1 MLARLETM
9 VLMAGVD
16 LPLRAIREQVSSAV
30 DLIVHQ
36 SRMKDGSR
44 RIEYITEVQGMEGDV
59 IVMQDVFL
67 FEQTGV
73 VDGKIQGRA
82 AAHRHPAQ
90 VRREVR
96 GHGHPPAARP
106 VRLRVLTEAGRGD
119 MMAVILGLLVGIRHH
134 AGRPRPGDARAA
146 APGISARLERYA
158 AGRNEATAASTGTAA
173 AVRPR
178 RNASAQSVALA
189 RLNRVVEQRD
199 FGANL
204 ARDIARADLKLKP
217 GEFIAIWGVTILTV
231 PFLFFVLGFVLTPLQ
246 TPIALLIGA
255 VVGFFLPRMW
265 LGRRRDARLNAFNKQ
280 LPDTITLIANALRAG
295 SSFLQAIE
303 MVVREAQP
311 PITVEFG
318 RVVREVNLGLAF
330 DVALDNMVRRVR
342 SDDLE
347 LMATAITIQHQVGGN
362 LAEIL
367 DSIAFTIRE
376 RVRIKGEIR
385 TLTAQQRMSGYV
397 VAGMPI
403 GLVGILFVI
412 APSFMQPMFE
422 NPPGILGL
430 PAGLIILMIGG
441 FFMFIGFMLIRR
453 IVAIE
458 V

>member
-1 MLARLETM
+1 MFAIVIGISVFMGVML
-9 VLMAGVD
+9 
-16 LPLRAIREQVSSAV
+16 
-30 DLIVHQ
+30 
-36 SRMKDGSR
+36 
-44 RIEYITEVQGMEGDV
+44 
-59 IVMQDVFL
+59 VFL
-67 FEQTGV
+67 
-73 VDGKIQGRA
+73 
-82 AAHRHPAQ
+82 
-90 VRREVR
+90 
-96 GHGHPPAARP
+96 
-106 VRLRVLTEAGRGD
+106 
-119 MMAVILGLLVGIRHH
+119 GLSSSGQS
-134 AGRPRPGDARAA
+134 G
-146 APGISARLERYA
+146 GISARLERYA
-158 AGRNEATAASTGTAA
+158 AGKPDAATTAA
-173 AVRPR
+173 AAQGSSGLGNVL
-178 RNASAQSVALA
+178 AQSVALA

-217 GEFIAIWGVTILTV
+217 GEFMAIWACSIAGV
-231 PFLFFVLGFVLTPLQ
+231 PFIFLMLSVVLAPLG
-246 TPIALLIGA
+246 TGIALVIGG
-255 VVGFFLPRMW
+255 VIGFFLPRMW
-265 LGRRRDARLNAFNKQ
+265 LGRRRASRLNAFNKQ

-303 MVVREAQP
+303 MVVRESSP
-311 PITVEFG
+311 PVTVEFG

-330 DVALDNMVRRVR
+330 DVALENMVRRVR

-385 TLTAQQRMSGYV
+385 TLTAQQRLSGYV

-403 GLVGILFVI
+403 GLMGLLFVL
-412 APSFMQPMFE
+412 APGFTKPMFQ
-422 NPPGILGL
+422 NPPGIMGL
-430 PAGLIILMIGG
+430 PAGMIVLAIGG